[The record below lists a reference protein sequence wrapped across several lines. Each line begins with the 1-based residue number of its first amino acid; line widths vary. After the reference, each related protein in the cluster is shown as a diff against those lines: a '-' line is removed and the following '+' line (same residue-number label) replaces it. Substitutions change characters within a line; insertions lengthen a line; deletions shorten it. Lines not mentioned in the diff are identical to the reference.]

1 MADSINSN
9 TVVNTGS
16 YATQVNGGYTG
27 TQVNE
32 GGDNPLG
39 NSVELNP
46 GTVLEGGYTVTGRIG
61 SATASG
67 EADIFLCEKGGK
79 KYSVKVFRR
88 AYSEKDKLEKTLRKG
103 KSGHIA
109 KLYDTGEI
117 YGRHFEVFDYFEK
130 GSLADELKIR
140 TFTMDELKRFV
151 IPQMNEGLHELHSAG
166 ILHRD
171 IKPSNIMWS
180 NSGRSEIV
188 FIDFG
193 LSSVTDSSNSIVV
206 SKIGFTSAYAAP
218 EVIRNVYFDES
229 DYYSMGIVL
238 YELFT
243 GKTPFGNSS
252 TYTSVITKPGNM
264 PEELYNLILGLTYLD
279 LTYRHDKKNPNR
291 RWTYDEVNQWLSGK
305 YPPVPGRGAAGTGP
319 AVTKPENARAIPRIS
334 FCENDFEDMD
344 NLCVAMAMNWEE
356 GKNFVFR
363 KRLSG
368 HLSKGKTE
376 MCDYWVSVIDDINY
390 ASYSQDEKMIR
401 ILNKLYPEAPYIF
414 TPFGCFEK
422 LSEFAAVLLRL
433 LESGVEEQMEP
444 AVSSVETLLATKEL
458 SDSAHRDSH
467 TSEHVMK
474 KIAELEG
481 MVGKSAWSDNRYG
494 YVFELAYL
502 LSDKPVLNPKLPD
515 GKTFK
520 NMDDLKK
527 YLADKGSGDKAAF
540 FEICSYFVDEEHRLR
555 PEIFGWL
562 KYQGYDTS
570 GHGF

>member
-1 MADSINSN
+1 MSDSINSN
-9 TVVNTGS
+9 TVVNTGYS
-16 YATQVNGGYTG
+16 ATQVNAEVSG
-27 TQVNE
+27 TQVNA

-39 NSVELNP
+39 NSLELSP
-46 GTVLEGGYTVTGRIG
+46 GIVLDGGYTVTGRIG

-88 AYSEKDKLEKTLRKG
+88 AYNEKDKLEKTLRKS

-140 TFTMDELKRFV
+140 TFSADELKRI
-151 IPQMNEGLHELHSAG
+151 IPQMNEALHELHSAG

-180 NSGRSEIV
+180 NSGKSEIV

-193 LSSVTDSSNSIVV
+193 LSSVTDTSNSILV

-218 EVIRNVYFDES
+218 EVIRSVYFDES
-229 DYYSMGIVL
+229 DYFSMGIVL

-252 TYTSVITKPGNM
+252 TYTSIITKPGNM
-264 PEELYNLILGLTYLD
+264 PEDLYNLILGLTYVD
-279 LTYRHDKKNPNR
+279 LTYRNDKKNPNR
-291 RWTYDEVNQWLSGK
+291 RWTYEEVKQWISGK
-305 YPPVPGRGAAGTGP
+305 CPPVPGRSAGAGP
-319 AVTKPENARAIPRIS
+319 AVSKPANARAIPRIS

-344 NLCVAMAMNWEE
+344 NLCIAMAQNWEE

-368 HLSKGKTE
+368 HLSKAKTE

-390 ASYSQDEKMIR
+390 ASYSSQDEKMIR
-401 ILNKLYPEAPYIF
+401 ILNKLYPESPYIF

-433 LESGVEEQMEP
+433 MESGVTEQMEP
-444 AVSSVETLLATKEL
+444 AVSCAETLLATKEL
-458 SDSAHRDSH
+458 SDSEHRDKK
-467 TSEHVMK
+467 TSDYAMK
-474 KIAELEG
+474 KIGELEG
-481 MVGKSAWSDNRYG
+481 MVGKEAWNENRYG
-494 YVFELAYL
+494 YIFELGYL
-502 LSDKPVLNPKLPD
+502 LSDKPVLNPGLPD
-515 GKTFK
+515 RKTFK
-520 NMDDLKK
+520 NIDELKK
-527 YLADKGSGDKAAF
+527 YLADKGNGDKAEF
-540 FEICSYFVDEEHRLR
+540 FEICSFFVDEEHKLR

-562 KYQGYDTS
+562 RSLGYDTS